1 MLICCFF
8 PTVLPDAATTY
19 QDYYNLPTPA
29 SHQTAMSAAHHHGYS
44 ASSASSKALVTGD
57 PLDGSSYGS
66 PYSQWAANGY
76 GSYQYNTAPALPPPP
91 PPQSQYPSAVAAVP
105 PPMVLCPQMFSTVN
119 QNQIHVH
126 LHPAATPGS
135 DKLEQ
140 YFGENGGFM
149 MRPAVTA
156 AAAVAAASE
165 VGGIG
170 GTHDP
175 TMGQQHDVVGSDH
188 HQQQDGGA
196 RAEETVA
203 GDPSSVW
210 RPY

>member
-29 SHQTAMSAAHHHGYS
+29 SHQSAMSAAHHHGYS

-165 VGGIG
+165 IGGIG

-175 TMGQQHDVVGSDH
+175 TMGQQQDVVGSDH